1 MRRLL
6 LILPLCLVAG
16 CGYTIGG
23 NYRTELRTVEVPI
36 FQSESDRRGVEFQLT
51 EAVQK
56 QVKLRTPFRLAKA
69 PYADTRLT
77 GRIVSVDKRLIG
89 LSGTDEGRELQYS
102 VAVQVTWEDLNTGR
116 ILAQENVP
124 IEPDMIHLVSDAEF
138 APEVGQS
145 MATGEQQA
153 LDRLARRI
161 VELMEVPW

>member
-1 MRRLL
+1 MCR
-6 LILPLCLVAG
+6 ILMILSLCLVVG

-23 NYRTELRTVEVPI
+23 NYRTELRTVEVPV
-36 FQSESDRRGVEFQLT
+36 FESESDRRGLEFQLT

-77 GRIVSVDKRLIG
+77 GRIVHIDKRLIG
-89 LSGTDEGRELQYS
+89 LSGTDEGRELQYTM
-102 VAVQVTWEDLNTGR
+102 AVEVTWEDLHTGD
-116 ILAQENVP
+116 ILYRDQVP
-124 IEPDMIHLVSDAEF
+124 IDPDIVHLVSNSGF

-145 MATGEQQA
+145 LATGEQQA

-161 VELMEVPW
+161 VELMEKPW